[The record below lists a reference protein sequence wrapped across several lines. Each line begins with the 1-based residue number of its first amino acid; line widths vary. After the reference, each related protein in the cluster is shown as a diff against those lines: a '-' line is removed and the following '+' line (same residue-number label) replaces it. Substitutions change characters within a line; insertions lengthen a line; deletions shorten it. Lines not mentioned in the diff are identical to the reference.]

1 MAFTCIETCRKLEMP
16 SGFREESEQDVK
28 EPVKPNSSSYT
39 WEELAKYN
47 ERHNAH
53 VAVRGKLSQ

>member
-1 MAFTCIETCRKLEMP
+1 MAFTCIEMLRMP
-16 SGFREESEQDVK
+16 SGFGEESKQDVK
-28 EPVKPNSSSYT
+28 EAVKPSGSSYT

-53 VAVRGKLSQ
+53 VAVRGKVSQP